1 MLATGGITDENFTI
15 KGFKSWET
23 DEGGGYQFTL
33 YLDGRKFAWVHEDG
47 NGGQINI
54 AYFDKF
60 APVVFCQ
67 HVDGTSVLVSP
78 DAKLLHEHVIAQPRF
93 VDGANTYTMTEDIW
107 IGRLVDTYEFHKR
120 LARAKKKGLT
130 FRLLTDEP
138 SHFRTIKTQDVLMAT
153 RQLDAKYLHN
163 YQFV

>member
-1 MLATGGITDENFTI
+1 MTDANFTI

-47 NGGQINI
+47 NVGCIKLT
-54 AYFDKF
+54 YFDTD
-60 APVVFCQ
+60 ATPVQ
-67 HVDGTSVLVSP
+67 HFLPPCLAWNGDVVPVSP
-78 DAKLLHEHVIAQPRF
+78 DHARLHHYIQSLPTWKSGK
-93 VDGANTYTMTEDIW
+93 DTYPMTEDIW
-107 IGRLVDTYEFHKR
+107 IGQLVNTYEFNKR

-138 SHFRTIKTQDVLMAT
+138 HEFRTIKTQDVRMAT
-153 RQLDAKYLHN
+153 RQLDAKYPN
-163 YQFV
+163 AYQFV

>member
-1 MLATGGITDENFTI
+1 MTDSSFTI

-54 AYFDKF
+54 AYFDK
-60 APVVFCQ
+60 AASPVRCLSTW
-67 HVDGTSVLVSP
+67 DNELILVSP
-78 DAKLLHEHVIAQPRF
+78 DRALLNDYIRAQPRF

-107 IGRLVDTYEFHKR
+107 IGRLVDTYEFNKR

-138 SHFRTIKTQDVLMAT
+138 CNFRTIKTQDVPMAT
-153 RQLDAKYLHN
+153 RQLDAKYPHN